1 MSLHHDG
8 KIEMA
13 AHCGD
18 VEIGWLLQEQPS
30 AVSSKGT
37 SMSVKQRRRSFTG
50 MSYIPILDSLTSCH
64 GELMFL
70 TGPTMCKTNFME

>member
-1 MSLHHDG
+1 MSFPHDG

-13 AHCGD
+13 AHLGD
-18 VEIGWLLQEQPS
+18 VEIGWLLQERPS

-37 SMSVKQRRRSFTG
+37 AMSVKLRRGSLMG